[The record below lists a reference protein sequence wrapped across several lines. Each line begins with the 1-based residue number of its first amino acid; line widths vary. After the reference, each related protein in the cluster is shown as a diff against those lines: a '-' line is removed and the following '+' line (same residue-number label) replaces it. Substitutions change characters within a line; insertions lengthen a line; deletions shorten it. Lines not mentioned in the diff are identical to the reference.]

1 MTARFVL
8 RIQKIPAINR
18 RSPYTTSGAAREGVK
33 SEVDREWT
41 LQQDQLDPDDN
52 TESKRPSFR
61 PAVVPYQTLMS
72 LCNELHRPDEGSSR
86 FGKRFFQG
94 KRH

>member
-1 MTARFVL
+1 MTARLFFGS
-8 RIQKIPAINR
+8 R
-18 RSPYTTSGAAREGVK
+18 RSRRLIDEVLIQQAAPLGKEFK

-41 LQQDQLDPDDN
+41 LQQHQLDPDDN

-72 LCNELHRPDEGSSR
+72 LCNELHRPNEGSSR
-86 FGKRFFQG
+86 FGKRFCQG